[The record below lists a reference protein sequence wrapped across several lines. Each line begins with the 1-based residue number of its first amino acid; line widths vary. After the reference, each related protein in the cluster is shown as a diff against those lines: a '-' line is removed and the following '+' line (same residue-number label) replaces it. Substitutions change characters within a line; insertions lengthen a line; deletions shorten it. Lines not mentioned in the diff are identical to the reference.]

1 MFWYT
6 IFMSIQRLCY
16 WGGGPSLKPSQGL
29 GYRGEKSIHLRVTE
43 EQRAQLILRGR
54 GTGKIWGTREQLPS
68 SLPGRASSVVCK
80 VLISA

>member
-1 MFWYT
+1 
-6 IFMSIQRLCY
+6 MSIQRLCY
-16 WGGGPSLKPSQGL
+16 WGGGGGGSITEALPGVRVQ
-29 GYRGEKSIHLRVTE
+29 GEKSIHLRVTE

>member
-1 MFWYT
+1 
-6 IFMSIQRLCY
+6 MSVLL
-16 WGGGPSLKPSQGL
+16 GGGGGRSITEALPGAGIQGE
-29 GYRGEKSIHLRVTE
+29 RSIHLMVTE

-54 GTGKIWGTREQLPS
+54 GTLNIRGTREQVPS